1 MEKKKL
7 IESMVNSV
15 LLFLEKQ
22 IMLKFDKKVGKLGN
36 NKKRWN
42 RQGIKAILSMLCMKG
57 SSRSRLEYIN
67 YDL

>member
-36 NKKRWN
+36 NKKWN
-42 RQGIKAILSMLCMKG
+42 RQVIKAKLSMLCMTG